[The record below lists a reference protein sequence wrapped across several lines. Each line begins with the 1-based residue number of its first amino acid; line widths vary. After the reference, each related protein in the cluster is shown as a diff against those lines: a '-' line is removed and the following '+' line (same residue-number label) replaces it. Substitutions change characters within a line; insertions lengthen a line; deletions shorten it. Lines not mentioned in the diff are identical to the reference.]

1 MFFNERII
9 IGDFM
14 LLMRIK
20 DLRENYDLSQIKMAE
35 IMGVSKSTYGR
46 WETDEAFIPLN
57 HFNDLCNFFDVSMD
71 YMTGLSDKKNYDIIN
86 KKLNKELIGKRL
98 KSFRMDN
105 NITQDDLAKN
115 INTSHST
122 ISAYENGKTMLL
134 TAFAYNIAK
143 KYNISLDW
151 LCGRID

>member
-1 MFFNERII
+1 MV
-9 IGDFM
+9 
-14 LLMRIK
+14 LTKIK
-20 DLRENYDLSQIKMAE
+20 DLRDEHDLNQIKAAE
-35 IMGVSKSTYGR
+35 IMGVSKSTYAR
-46 WETDEAFIPLN
+46 WETDEAIIPLVHLN
-57 HFNDLCNFFDVSMD
+57 NLCNYFDVSMD
-71 YMTGLSDKKNYDIIN
+71 YMTGLSKQKNYSITN

-98 KSFRMDN
+98 KEFRTSHSL
-105 NITQDDLAKN
+105 TQEKLAKE

-122 ISAYENGKTMLL
+122 ISGYEHGKNMIL

>member
-1 MFFNERII
+1 MV
-9 IGDFM
+9 
-14 LLMRIK
+14 LTKIK
-20 DLRENYDLSQIKMAE
+20 DIRDEHDLNQIKTAK
-35 IMGVSKSTYGR
+35 IMGVSKSTYAR
-46 WETDEAFIPLN
+46 WETDEAIIPLV
-57 HFNDLCNFFDVSMD
+57 HLNDLCNYFNVSMD
-71 YMTGLSDKKNYDIIN
+71 YITGFSKKKNYNITN

-98 KSFRMDN
+98 KEFRKSHN
-105 NITQDDLAKN
+105 LTQDKLAKE

-122 ISAYENGKTMLL
+122 ISGYEHGKNMIL